1 MYEHSS
7 NHLSSLRLKKR
18 RLMKKAGTASLVLL
32 LSAFG
37 FVYVWQR
44 VQVIKTGYEIEALKK
59 EKEALLTT
67 NKGLL
72 IESATLTSPDRIET
86 IASKDIGMRPPGDGQ
101 VVMVKR
107 VERGARSVPAV
118 PQRQVKRPAGG
129 PGKG

>member
-18 RLMKKAGTASLVLL
+18 RLMKKAGTLTLVFF

-59 EKEALLTT
+59 EKEALVRT

-72 IESATLTSPDRIET
+72 IETATLTSPDRIES
-86 IASKDIGMRPPGDGQ
+86 IASKDIGMRAPGDGQ

-107 VERGARSVPAV
+107 VDKGVGRPADGS
-118 PQRQVKRPAGG
+118 RQVKRPIGG
-129 PGKG
+129 PGKS